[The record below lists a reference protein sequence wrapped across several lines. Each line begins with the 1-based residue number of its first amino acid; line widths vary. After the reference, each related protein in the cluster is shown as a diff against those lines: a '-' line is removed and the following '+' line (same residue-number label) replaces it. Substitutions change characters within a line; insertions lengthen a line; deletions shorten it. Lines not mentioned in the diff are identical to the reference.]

1 MFNQCTML
9 LVVLQVDETSSVA
22 VNADT
27 YDNDEAGPFA
37 AVKQSVLAG
46 IAVWVGASYTESVQV
61 DELVDVDSHGVAV
74 PAEPVK
80 KCVPIKVSIKVSIPE
95 DVLPEA
101 CDRVDVPTGIGAK
114 AELSRLVDT
123 PFALP
128 VVKKVVSVP
137 ESDDVTVANEIV
149 SVLVKSVAPEVTLVH
164 VETDEF
170 VTAAPDT

>member
-1 MFNQCTML
+1 MFDQCTVL

-22 VNADT
+22 VTVDT
-27 YDNDEAGPFA
+27 YENDKSGRFV

-46 IAVWVGASYTESVQV
+46 MAVWVGVSYTDSVQV
-61 DELVDVDSHGVAV
+61 DELVDVDSHAVAV
-74 PAEPVK
+74 PAEPVNK
-80 KCVPIKVSIKVSIPE
+80 GVAVKVSIPD

-101 CDRVDVPTGIGAK
+101 CDRVELPTGIGAK
-114 AELSRLVDT
+114 AELSRLVDI

-149 SVLVKSVAPEVTLVH
+149 SVLMKPVTLEVTLAH
-164 VETDEF
+164 VETDES
-170 VTAAPDT
+170 VTAVSDI

>member
-1 MFNQCTML
+1 MFDQCTVL
-9 LVVLQVDETSSVA
+9 LVVLQVDETFSVA
-22 VNADT
+22 VTADT
-27 YDNDEAGPFA
+27 YDNDKSGPFV

-46 IAVWVGASYTESVQV
+46 IAVWVGLSYTDSVQV
-61 DELVDVDSHGVAV
+61 DELVDVDSHGVAA
-74 PAEPVK
+74 PAEPVN
-80 KCVPIKVSIKVSIPE
+80 KCVPVKVSIPE

-101 CDRVDVPTGIGAK
+101 CDRVELPTGIGAK

-128 VVKKVVSVP
+128 VAKKVVSVP

-149 SVLVKSVAPEVTLVH
+149 SVLVKLVNSEVTLAH

>member
-1 MFNQCTML
+1 ML

-27 YDNDEAGPFA
+27 YDNDETGPFA

-80 KCVPIKVSIKVSIPE
+80 KCVPIKVSIPE

-101 CDRVDVPTGIGAK
+101 CDRVEVPTGIGVK

-128 VVKKVVSVP
+128 VVKRVVSVP

>member
-1 MFNQCTML
+1 
-9 LVVLQVDETSSVA
+9 
-22 VNADT
+22 
-27 YDNDEAGPFA
+27 
-37 AVKQSVLAG
+37 VLAG

-74 PAEPVK
+74 SAEPVK

-149 SVLVKSVAPEVTLVH
+149 SVLVKSVAPEVMLVH